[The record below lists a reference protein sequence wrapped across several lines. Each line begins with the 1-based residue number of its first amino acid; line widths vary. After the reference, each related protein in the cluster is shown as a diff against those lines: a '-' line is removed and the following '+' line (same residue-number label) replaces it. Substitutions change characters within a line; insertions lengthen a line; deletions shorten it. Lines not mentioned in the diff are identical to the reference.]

1 MHARE
6 HCPSRSLESDYGTL
20 INNRPVDRALFW
32 NDPRLGKLLLG
43 LGATVAEL
51 VRAIAGRGR
60 ATTRLCQ
67 PPDHLGLILR
77 PEPTVRP

>member
-1 MHARE
+1 
-6 HCPSRSLESDYGTL
+6 
-20 INNRPVDRALFW
+20 VDRALFW